1 MMDWLS
7 GLVGEN
13 TAHLISFIGLF
24 VLFLMGVFVVYAA
37 IKRMTAGT
45 YVSKDHNVAPR
56 LTVTDAAAVDG
67 QRRLVLVR
75 RDDVEHL
82 ILIGGPSDIV
92 IEQNIIRHKR
102 DHHEN
107 TAPRNHHQDT
117 NRQDERIASS
127 APRAAASTAVQ
138 PAAQAATPVA
148 AQAMIVEQTF
158 SASADIISAV
168 PAYKPQPEAIA
179 SRPTPEAIASRP
191 TTEAIAA
198 RPRGEAPVT
207 QATTQPLQTHAQ
219 QLAAA
224 RQQQATQQA
233 QRPAAPRPAAPAST
247 EPKLH
252 PVYPL
257 GQVSRGVIAATSG
270 LAAANNAAQQEL
282 IAAAKRENR
291 SATPSLD
298 DVRPGTQASA
308 PSTSGE
314 AAPLVLQRATPQLSR
329 PTQQEPSFGS
339 TAVAQPSL
347 DLDIENAVAQAL
359 SADAEMSFEDLL
371 SSEMEQHF
379 TNADKSEP
387 ASAEVK
393 KPQSGML
400 NISPRE

>member
-13 TAHLISFIGLF
+13 AAHIISFIGLF
-24 VLFLMGVFVVYAA
+24 VLFLIGVFVVYAV

-45 YVSKDHNVAPR
+45 YVSKEHNAAPR

-107 TAPRNHHQDT
+107 
-117 NRQDERIASS
+117 S
-127 APRAAASTAVQ
+127 APRTHRQ
-138 PAAQAATPVA
+138 EERPAAPRPVVPAPVQTAT
-148 AQAMIVEQTF
+148 QTF
-158 SASADIISAV
+158 AASADIISAV
-168 PAYKPQPEAIA
+168 PAYRPEPEAIITKQA
-179 SRPTPEAIASRP
+179 PEAIINRQAPEAS
-191 TTEAIAA
+191 TA
-198 RPRGEAPVT
+198 RPVQAP
-207 QATTQPLQTHAQ
+207 QAAAQPLQTHAQ
-219 QLAAA
+219 QVAAA
-224 RQQQATQQA
+224 RQQQA
-233 QRPAAPRPAAPAST
+233 QRPAAPRPATAVTTEPAA
-247 EPKLH
+247 PKLH

-291 SATPSLD
+291 ATPSLD
-298 DVRPGTQASA
+298 DVRPGNNSGAAQGSSNE
-308 PSTSGE
+308 ST
-314 AAPLVLQRATPQLSR
+314 PLVLQRATPQLSR

-339 TAVAQPSL
+339 TAIQQPNL

-359 SADAEMSFEDLL
+359 SADTEMSFEDLL

-379 TNADKSEP
+379 INSEKTEP

-393 KPQSGML
+393 RPQGGML
-400 NISPRE
+400 NISARE

>member
-13 TAHLISFIGLF
+13 AAHIISFIGLF
-24 VLFLMGVFVVYAA
+24 VLFLIGVFVVYAV

-45 YVSKDHNVAPR
+45 YVSKEHNAAPR

-107 TAPRNHHQDT
+107 
-117 NRQDERIASS
+117 S
-127 APRAAASTAVQ
+127 APRTHRQ
-138 PAAQAATPVA
+138 EERPAAPRPVVPAPVQTAT
-148 AQAMIVEQTF
+148 QTF
-158 SASADIISAV
+158 AASADIISAV
-168 PAYKPQPEAIA
+168 PAYRPEPEAIITRQTPEAIVTRQAPEAIA
-179 SRPTPEAIASRP
+179 TRQAPEVHASRP
-191 TTEAIAA
+191 VQAPQAA
-198 RPRGEAPVT
+198 A
-207 QATTQPLQTHAQ
+207 QPLQTHAQ
-219 QLAAA
+219 QVAAA
-224 RQQQATQQA
+224 RQQQA
-233 QRPAAPRPAAPAST
+233 QRPAAPRPATAVTTEPAA
-247 EPKLH
+247 PKLH

-291 SATPSLD
+291 ATPSLD
-298 DVRPGTQASA
+298 DVRPGNNSGAAQGSSNE
-308 PSTSGE
+308 ST
-314 AAPLVLQRATPQLSR
+314 PLVLQRATPQLSR

-339 TAVAQPSL
+339 TAIQQPNL

-359 SADAEMSFEDLL
+359 SADTEMSFEDLL

-379 TNADKSEP
+379 INSEKTEP

-393 KPQSGML
+393 RPQGGML
-400 NISPRE
+400 NISARE